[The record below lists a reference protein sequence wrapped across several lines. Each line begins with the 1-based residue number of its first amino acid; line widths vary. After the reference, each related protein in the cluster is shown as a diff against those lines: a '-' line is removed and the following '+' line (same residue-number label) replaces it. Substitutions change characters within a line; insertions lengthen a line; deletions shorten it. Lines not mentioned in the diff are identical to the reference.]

1 MIATPEM
8 LAALEPG
15 ELLVRIVRDGWTIPP
30 DHAAIADANR
40 GRRDFSP
47 APGTYRGH
55 ASTDRQAECLAG
67 ANPETHS

>member
-30 DHAAIADANR
+30 DQIAIAQANR
-40 GRRDFSP
+40 ALGDF
-47 APGTYRGH
+47 APKPGAFRSRTPNDNQ
-55 ASTDRQAECLAG
+55 TECLAG
-67 ANPETHS
+67 AA